1 MRVGILG
8 GSFDPPHVGHLM
20 VAQDVRD
27 ALQLDRLLII
37 PAASQPLKPGPRTA
51 AAHRL
56 AMSQHCFADLPDTDV
71 DPIEV
76 DRGGLSYMVDTVAA
90 LRQRW
95 PLAELKL
102 VVGQDV
108 VATLTQWREPER
120 LFAMAQ
126 LVVLRRAVAVGNDL
140 GSSDG
145 VGAERTV
152 PQHAV
157 PVGALE
163 LATRRV
169 DVSSTEV
176 RARVRDG
183 RSITG
188 FVTDAVAGYI
198 ASAGLYLQ
206 YLTAEG
212 TFERA

>member
-20 VAQDVRD
+20 VAQEVRD
-27 ALQLDRLLII
+27 ALRLDQLLVI
-37 PAASQPLKPGPRTA
+37 PAASQPLKQGQRTA
-51 AAHRL
+51 ATQRL
-56 AMSQHCFADLPDTDV
+56 EMTQRCFAGVPNMVV

-76 DRGGLSYMVDTVAA
+76 DRGGLSYMVETVAA

-95 PLAELKL
+95 PSAELML

-108 VATLTQWREPER
+108 VTTLMQWRDPAR
-120 LFAMAQ
+120 LFSMVQ
-126 LVVLRRAVAVGNDL
+126 LVVLRRAVAAENDL
-140 GSSDG
+140 DGSADAGASRSASDK
-145 VGAERTV
+145 AL
-152 PQHAV
+152 
-157 PVGALE
+157 PVGSLQ

-183 RSITG
+183 RSIAG
-188 FVTDAVAGYI
+188 FVTDAVADYI

-206 YLTAEG
+206 DPAAEG
-212 TFERA
+212 IFERA

>member
-27 ALQLDRLLII
+27 ALRLDRLLII
-37 PAASQPLKPGPRTA
+37 PAASQPLKHGPRTA

-56 AMSQHCFADLPDTDV
+56 AMSQLCFAGLPDTDV

-90 LRQRW
+90 LQQRW
-95 PLAELKL
+95 PSAELTL
-102 VVGQDV
+102 IVGHDV
-108 VATLTQWREPER
+108 VATLMQWREPAR
-120 LFAMAQ
+120 LFSMAQ
-126 LVVLRRAVAVGNDL
+126 LVVLRRGVAVGNGL

-145 VGAERTV
+145 VGVGRTV

-183 RSITG
+183 RSIAG
-188 FVTDAVAGYI
+188 FVTDGVAAYI

-206 YLTAEG
+206 APTAEG

>member
-20 VAQDVRD
+20 LAQDVRD

-37 PAASQPLKPGPRTA
+37 PAASQPLKPGSRTA
-51 AAHRL
+51 AAHRM
-56 AMSQHCFADLPDTDV
+56 AMSQRCFAGLAKTEV

-76 DRGGLSYMVDTVAA
+76 DRGGLSFMVDTMAA

-95 PLAELKL
+95 PSAELQL

-108 VATLTQWREPER
+108 VATLMQWREPAR
-120 LFAMAQ
+120 LFSMAQ
-126 LVVLRRAVAVGNDL
+126 LVVLRRAGAVGNDF

-145 VGAERTV
+145 VGASRAV
-152 PQHAV
+152 PRHAV
-157 PVGALE
+157 PEGALE

-183 RSITG
+183 RSIAG
-188 FVTDAVAGYI
+188 FVTDAVAAYI

-206 YLTAEG
+206 ELTAEG
-212 TFERA
+212 IFERA